1 MKNADKYIRELL
13 EHVCKANPMQFAI
26 VEKTGEFTSCSKI
39 KCNMCKFGGGTSEC
53 FDQKIEW
60 LDQEYIEPAVI
71 SKSDLT
77 VLQFIKDDN
86 SCIIRQNDG
95 KLWWCLYPTVKER
108 GVWFHTEGHPDPCN
122 VMCLSNLDLDLP
134 MVSCDD
140 KSFWSVS
147 KLKQLPV
154 VEQYKERE

>member
-13 EHVCKANPMQFAI
+13 EHVCKANPTRFAI

-60 LDQEYIEPAVI
+60 LDQEYIEP
-71 SKSDLT
+71 
-77 VLQFIKDDN
+77 
-86 SCIIRQNDG
+86 NDG

-122 VMCLSNLDLDLP
+122 VMWLSNLDLDLP

>member
-13 EHVCKANPMQFAI
+13 EHVCRANPTRFAI
-26 VEKTGEFTSCSKI
+26 VEKTGEFTSCS
-39 KCNMCKFGGGTSEC
+39 
-53 FDQKIEW
+53 KIEW

-108 GVWFHTEGHPDPCN
+108 GVWSHTEGHPDPCN

-154 VEQYKERE
+154 VEQYKERESKK